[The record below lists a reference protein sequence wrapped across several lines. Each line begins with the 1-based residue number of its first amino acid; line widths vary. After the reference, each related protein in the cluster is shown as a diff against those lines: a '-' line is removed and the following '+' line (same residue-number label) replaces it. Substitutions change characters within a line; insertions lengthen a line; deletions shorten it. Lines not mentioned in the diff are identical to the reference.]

1 LKLLVVA
8 GEVSGDQHASAL
20 LAALRQRVPSL
31 AAFGV
36 GGEGCRGQGMRLV
49 AHQKDL
55 AVVGLVEA
63 LSKLRFA
70 RSLIRTLVEQAAAEK
85 ADAAVLVDS
94 PDFNLPLA
102 KRLAKA
108 GVPVVF
114 YVSPQVWAWRRRRA
128 RTIAGIGRAVLVLFG
143 FEKRWYDAR
152 GLGQKVTWVGHP
164 LVDAAAAE
172 LARPAPPPPAGVRRV
187 VLMPGSRKGEVK
199 SILPVFRDAVE
210 ILRKRVSGLEVVL
223 IRADSI
229 SDALLGELA
238 GPALAHWRV
247 VSGEHLALLAASDV
261 LLVASG
267 TATVEGLL
275 ARVPMVVVY
284 KVHPVTFWVARRLVK
299 VAHVAMANIV
309 TDDGTGLRTVPEL
322 LQREATPENV
332 AAEAEKFFSDAALTS
347 RTRERLA
354 KGAADLG
361 PPGAG
366 VRTAEAL
373 LAALG
378 APGKAA

>member
-1 LKLLVVA
+1 M
-8 GEVSGDQHASAL
+8 
-20 LAALRQRVPSL
+20 
-31 AAFGV
+31 FGV
-36 GGEGCRGQGMRLV
+36 GGEGARAAGVRLV

-55 AVVGLVEA
+55 AIIGLVEA
-63 LSKLRFA
+63 FA
-70 RSLIRTLVEQAAAEK
+70 KVRLARRLVRTLVSEALRER
-85 ADAAVLVDS
+85 ADAAVLIDS

-128 RTIAGIGRAVLVLFG
+128 RTIARIGRAVLVLFG

-152 GLGQKVTWVGHP
+152 GLGKKVTWVGHP
-164 LVDAAAAE
+164 LVDAAERE
-172 LARPAPPPPAGVRRV
+172 LASPAPRPPDGVRRI

-210 ILRKRVSGLEVVL
+210 ILRRKVPGLEVVL

-229 SDALLGELA
+229 SDALLEELA
-238 GPALAHWRV
+238 GPALALWRV

-284 KVHPVTFWVARRLVK
+284 KVHAVTYWVARWLVR
-299 VAHVAMANIV
+299 VPHVAMANIV
-309 TDDGTGLRTVPEL
+309 SDDGTGSRTVPEL
-322 LQREATPENV
+322 LQADATPGNV
-332 AAEAEKFFSDAALTS
+332 AAEAERFLSDPAL
-347 RTRERLA
+347 REATRARLA
-354 KGAADLG
+354 RGAADLG

-366 VRTAEAL
+366 VRAAEAL
-373 LAALG
+373 LAAVG
-378 APGKAA
+378 AGRAA